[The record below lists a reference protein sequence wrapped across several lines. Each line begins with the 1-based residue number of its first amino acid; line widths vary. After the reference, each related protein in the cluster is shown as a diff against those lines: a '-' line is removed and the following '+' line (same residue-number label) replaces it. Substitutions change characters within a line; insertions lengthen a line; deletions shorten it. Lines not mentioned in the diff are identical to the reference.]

1 MKLYRLLGFLIFISL
16 ARAAR
21 KWSPENYPNPM
32 NDVNS
37 CGRRGVSSWVCDP
50 DGVLTYE
57 SANVVEGVIKKI
69 YAGEPPYAL
78 GPCGNLGLKGYQ
90 VAVALMRH
98 MSYVGDPGEA
108 AGQFAKSLHNRW
120 GVGDAHCNNGVV
132 LLISINDRQIFV
144 SAGSGTTSLLTYDVI
159 GDVIDD
165 VRPALKDQRY
175 DEAVE
180 RAVVDIG
187 LALAGRPVEPESG
200 KGPWWEEWLAFGIFG
215 TAVSGIIF
223 LGTRTEFRK
232 RKRYKDCKSKLE
244 KLKRDQAA
252 VRSNTYNPTSCPV
265 CLEDFT
271 DVPPGTGTPRGDTDG
286 ADGFGASGSGS
297 GSGPAGDAVSG
308 GGAIEKE
315 EEEELRKP
323 LLTPTAPTASTFK
336 GAVLAEEYPGGA
348 APSAPPLPTAGE
360 TQQPSLQIQQ
370 QPQPQQQQKQQQ
382 QPVPPV
388 QRRPLVLP
396 CGHAFCEGC
405 ITQWLEQKKVTCP
418 ICRKPF
424 DEDDSPPAGDPRDA
438 PNFPRPPR
446 PDTSN
451 RNPNTGTQPGPSSS
465 TGGPFS
471 TTSSGPRPPCSV
483 DDDNNESYVNTGYG
497 GGVGGTVPRLRLRW
511 GGRRRPVGMHED
523 LLLAE
528 MMFRLRQLQRQH
540 PDYISESML
549 HSWEQDLQNGREF
562 SAQQLREFQLNDPAT
577 RRDLA
582 HRGSSG
588 SSIRFGGGSSS
599 GGGGRGGSW

>member
-1 MKLYRLLGFLIFISL
+1 MHFYRLLVLLAFLTS
-16 ARAAR
+16 ASAGN
-21 KWSPENYPNPM
+21 WSPENYPNPM
-32 NDVNS
+32 VDVKS

-50 DGVLTYE
+50 DGILTYE
-57 SANVVEGVIKKI
+57 SANVVEGIIKKI

-90 VAVALMRH
+90 VAVALMRR
-98 MSYVGDPGEA
+98 MRYVGDPGEA
-108 AGQFAKSLHNRW
+108 AGQFAKSLHDRW

-144 SAGSGTTSLLTYDVI
+144 SVGSGTMSVLTYDVI

-187 LALAGRPVEPESG
+187 LALAGRPVEPEGG
-200 KGPWWEEWLAFGIFG
+200 KSTGWEEWLAFGLFG
-215 TAVSGIIF
+215 AAVSGIVF
-223 LGTRTEFRK
+223 FGGRTELRK
-232 RKRYKDCKSKLE
+232 RKRYQDCKSKLE

-271 DVPPGTGTPRGDTDG
+271 DVPPGTGSPRAGTGGPGCFD
-286 ADGFGASGSGS
+286 GS
-297 GSGPAGDAVSG
+297 GSGPAGDELSG
-308 GGAIEKE
+308 GSMKE
-315 EEEELRKP
+315 EEEEGELHKP
-323 LLTPTAPTASTFK
+323 LLAPTSKAASAK
-336 GAVLAEEYPGGA
+336 AGEYPGGVE
-348 APSAPPLPTAGE
+348 PSAPPLPTAGE
-360 TQQPSLQIQQ
+360 TQQPSPQIQQ
-370 QPQPQQQQKQQQ
+370 PPSQQQH
-382 QPVPPV
+382 PVPLV

-424 DEDDSPPAGDPRDA
+424 DEDDSPPAGDPRDSA
-438 PNFPRPPR
+438 NFPRPPR
-446 PDTSN
+446 PDNSN
-451 RNPNTGTQPGPSSS
+451 RNPNTGSQPGPSSS
-465 TGGPFS
+465 TGATFS
-471 TTSSGPRPPCSV
+471 TTSSAPRPPCSV
-483 DDDNNESYVNTGYG
+483 DDEGHDSYLGTGYG
-497 GGVGGTVPRLRLRW
+497 SGLNGTVPRLRLRW
-511 GGRRRPVGMHED
+511 AGRRRPVRMHDD

-540 PDYISESML
+540 PDYISANMM

-562 SAQQLREFQLNDPAT
+562 SAQQLREFQLSDPAT

-582 HRGSSG
+582 SRGSSG